1 MILNYEKNKLWGN
14 SSVSQGR
21 WGGGVTFSEGK
32 RYGGVMFNVISGT
45 RGWVGVHCLNDPY
58 VYDVKGMILNVLFGV
73 LVYGCVI

>member
-45 RGWVGVHCLNDPY
+45 RGWVGVQ
-58 VYDVKGMILNVLFGV
+58 
-73 LVYGCVI
+73 